1 MSYSN
6 LLSRRDVLKRGASV
20 AGVAAAPAFLASRA
34 WGAPA
39 RLGANEQIGIGIIG
53 PGRQGS
59 GLLQQAAKLGRILA
73 AADVNLP
80 RAEACANQYKAKAFQ
95 DYHRLLDLKDLDAVI
110 VATPDHWRVLCCIH
124 AAQAGKDIYAEKCLT
139 LTIREGR
146 VLTEAVRKYRRIFQ
160 TGSQQRSMAA
170 NRLGCELIRNGR
182 IGKVHTV
189 IGANYPSPWE
199 CRLPAQPIPPGLDWD
214 RWCGPVDPVAFHNDL
229 YAPRANPGWL
239 SFRRF
244 SGGEM
249 TGWGSHGLDQIQWA
263 LGMDESG
270 PAEIWVEGDKFDPPV
285 YSEPALRGVGD
296 ARCNRPMI
304 FYRYADGPVVKLDNG
319 PGGGAIFIGER
330 GRITVDRGRVDS
342 DPLEIAKEPVKES
355 DIHLYKSDD
364 HMRNWIDCIKSRKL
378 CVADVETG
386 HRSATVC
393 HLGNIARWLGRKL
406 KWDAKK
412 EVFVGDDD
420 ANAYLDRPRRKGY
433 ELPEKA

>member
-1 MSYSN
+1 MSYYGP
-6 LLSRRDVLKRGASV
+6 LSRRDVLKRAASV
-20 AGVAAAPAFLASRA
+20 ASVVAAPPFLASSV
-34 WGAPA
+34 WGAQA
-39 RLGANEQIGIGIIG
+39 RLGVNEEIGIGIIG

-59 GLLQQAAKLGRILA
+59 GLLQQAAKLGRIIA

-80 RAEACANQYKAKAFQ
+80 RAEACANRYKAKAFQ
-95 DYHRLLDLKDLDAVI
+95 DYRKLLELKDVDAVI

-139 LTIREGR
+139 LTIHEGR
-146 VLTEAVRKYRRIFQ
+146 VLTETVRKYRRVFQ

-199 CRLPAQPIPPGLDWD
+199 CRLPAQPLPPGLDWD

-239 SFRRF
+239 SFRPF

-249 TGWGSHGLDQIQWA
+249 TGWGSHGLDQIHWA

-285 YSEPALRGVGD
+285 YGEPAPRSVGD
-296 ARCNRPMI
+296 TRCNRPMI

-319 PGGGAIFIGER
+319 PGGGAIFVGER
-330 GRITVDRGRVDS
+330 GRITIDRGRVDS
-342 DPLEIAKEPVKES
+342 DPPEIAKEPIKDS

-364 HMRNWIDCIKSRKL
+364 HMRNWIECIKSRKA
-378 CVADVETG
+378 CVADVEIG

-393 HLGNIARWLGRKL
+393 HLGNIARRLGRKL

-412 EVFVGDDD
+412 EVFVGDDE
-420 ANAYLDRPRRKGY
+420 ANTYLDRPRRKGY
-433 ELPEKA
+433 ELPEKV